1 MKVAVIG
8 AGMVGVAA
16 AQAFAADGC
25 HVTVFERRN
34 SVAEETSF
42 APAGIAASG
51 LAAPWRAPSGRLRTP
66 WARDD
71 EDPGVHETGA
81 AFATRT
87 LLGGAGRGAAQAVRN
102 AERALV
108 LRGLIEHGVERI
120 DGLAQKLGLDFER
133 DRGLLVTLADAPTAA
148 QAEIAVDWLTQA
160 GETVEWADAERQ
172 RRLEPG
178 RNLPEDAQRAVYL
191 PDALVGNT
199 REWTQLLRAQA
210 QSHGVRFLFQ
220 HEVVSLVAGQR
231 PSLRCATPTR
241 DGHGVEM
248 HDAQFD
254 AIVVCAALDSARLV
268 APLGV
273 KLPWRAVRGCS
284 ITAPLHLRE
293 AAPDIGPRAAVLDVR
308 SGIAI
313 TRLGTR
319 VRVAGG
325 HEITPRSTAAAA
337 ASEAPPQKALQPLYD
352 ALDADFPGAVYWQH
366 AQAWQGARPV
376 LADGL
381 PAVGASGAEGIWL
394 NVGHAHHGWPLS
406 QVAAEAL
413 CAMVARQTP
422 RVHVGALSP
431 QRLG

>member
-1 MKVAVIG
+1 MKIAVIG
-8 AGMVGVAA
+8 AGMVGVAS
-16 AQAFAADGC
+16 AQAFAAEGC
-25 HVTVFERRN
+25 HVTVFERRG

-51 LAAPWRAPSGRLRTP
+51 LAAPWRPPAGRLP
-66 WARDD
+66 WGRDD
-71 EDPGVHETGA
+71 EAPGVYETGA
-81 AFATRT
+81 AFASRS
-87 LLGGAGRGAAQAVRN
+87 LLGGRGAAQAVRN
-102 AERALV
+102 AERALA

-148 QAEIAVDWLTQA
+148 QAEVAVDWLTQA

-178 RNLPEDAQRAVYL
+178 RTLPEGEPRAVYL

-199 REWTQLLRAQA
+199 REWTQLLRAKA
-210 QSHGVRFLFQ
+210 QSQGVRFLFL
-220 HEVVSLVAGQR
+220 HEVMSLDPGPR
-231 PSLRCATPTR
+231 PSLRYWTGPRDGPGATP
-241 DGHGVEM
+241 HE
-248 HDAQFD
+248 AQFD
-254 AIVVCAALDSARLV
+254 AIIVCAAFDSARLV
-268 APLGV
+268 APLGF

-284 ITAPLHLRE
+284 VTVPLHLRE

-308 SGIAI
+308 SGITI

-319 VRVAGG
+319 VRVAGA
-325 HEITPRSTAAAA
+325 HEVAPRGASAALP
-337 ASEAPPQKALQPLYD
+337 EAPEPKALQPLYD
-352 ALDADFPGAVYWQH
+352 ALDSDFPGAVRWQK
-366 AQAWQGARPV
+366 AQAWAAARPV

-422 RVHVGALSP
+422 RIHVGALSP

>member
-1 MKVAVIG
+1 MKVAIIG

-16 AQAFAADGC
+16 AQAFAAEGFA
-25 HVTVFERRN
+25 VTVFERRA

-51 LAAPWRAPSGRLRTP
+51 LAAPWRAPVKRLRTP

-71 EDPGVHETGA
+71 EAPVLHETGT
-81 AFATRT
+81 AFSTRPI
-87 LLGGAGRGAAQAVRN
+87 LGGGGRGAAQAVRN
-102 AERALV
+102 AERALA

-120 DGLAQKLGLDFER
+120 DGLAQKLRIDFER

-148 QAEIAVDWLTQA
+148 QAEVAVEWLTQA

-172 RRLEPG
+172 RSLEPG
-178 RNLPEDAQRAVYL
+178 RALTEDAPRAVYL

-199 REWTQLLRAQA
+199 REWTQLLRGQA
-210 QSHGVRFLFQ
+210 QSLGVRFLFQ
-220 HEVVSLVAGQR
+220 HEVVSLGAG
-231 PSLRCATPTR
+231 PGPTLRWATAPR
-241 DGHGVEM
+241 DGHARAAIHE
-248 HDAQFD
+248 AQFD

-284 ITAPLHLRE
+284 ITVPLHLRE
-293 AAPDIGPRAAVLDVR
+293 TAPAIGPRAAVLDVR

-313 TRLGTR
+313 TRLGSR

-325 HEITPRSTAAAA
+325 HELAPRSTAPV
-337 ASEAPPQKALQPLYD
+337 SETPPPKALQPLYD
-352 ALDADFPGAVYWQH
+352 ALDTDFPGAVHWQH
-366 AQAWQGARPV
+366 AQAWAAARPV

-381 PAVGASGAEGIWL
+381 PAVGASGVEGIWL

-413 CAMVARQTP
+413 CAMVARQQP
-422 RVHVGALSP
+422 RIHVGALSP